1 MREQRFLRQAIQ
13 HVQQR
18 ADIGHA
24 PGGPGGGLLHGVG
37 SEAEIPAEAGVAH
50 GLHQQVIGGEPAAGT
65 AMDGLHGILALLRKT
80 LGKELTEQ
88 RMEAVPRRRIVGLHA
103 VDQQVLVLGA
113 LDQVGGFR
121 VFRDSFGQAGIETPE
136 YRQLLHE

>member
-1 MREQRFLRQAIQ
+1 
-13 HVQQR
+13 
-18 ADIGHA
+18 
-24 PGGPGGGLLHGVG
+24 
-37 SEAEIPAEAGVAH
+37 
-50 GLHQQVIGGEPAAGT
+50 
-65 AMDGLHGILALLRKT
+65 MDGLHGVLPLLRKAP
-80 LGKELTEQ
+80 GKEFAEQ
-88 RMEAVPRRRIVGLHA
+88 RVEAVPRRGIVGLHA